1 MPSFRH
7 LSRQLVFQALF
18 AEHYQPDEQSGFLQ
32 YMIDNFGINL
42 PDVKF
47 AKDLHKAVNDSML
60 ESEELI
66 QEYAPE
72 WPLDK
77 IAVADKL
84 ILCLGLTEIL
94 YFQQAPAL
102 VAINEAIELAKE
114 FGTENSSKFINAV
127 LSKVAEAKLGAQSLS
142 KPKANAQ

>member
-1 MPSFRH
+1 
-7 LSRQLVFQALF
+7 
-18 AEHYQPDEQSGFLQ
+18 QPNQELGFLE
-32 YMIDNFGINL
+32 YVLENFGANL
-42 PDVKF
+42 PEVDF
-47 AKDLHKAVNDSML
+47 AKQLHQSVKESQEKAEKIIV
-60 ESEELI
+60 
-66 QEYAPE
+66 EYAPE

-84 ILCLGLTEIL
+84 ILTIGLTEIL

-127 LSKVAEAKLGAQSLS
+127 LSKVAESKLGAKSLS
-142 KPKANAQ
+142 KPKANAK